1 MDAPEAEGIARA
13 FANMQRHYGGV
24 LASKTIDT
32 VNFVGVVTIA
42 YVGRGIRI
50 RARKRAARPAAVQ
63 GRPGF
68 PGPAVPPGPGTGGP
82 HPSLRPGTGSP
93 ASSPTAPVS
102 PGLRPPAPVGELP
115 DTDGL
120 ADTDDLLT
128 GFQVMGSA

>member
-1 MDAPEAEGIARA
+1 MDATEAQGIAHA

-32 VNFVGVVTIA
+32 VNFVGVATIA

-50 RARKRAARPAAVQ
+50 RARKRAARPTAVQ

-82 HPSLRPGTGSP
+82 QSALRVAPG
-93 ASSPTAPVS
+93 SPTAPVS
-102 PGLRPPAPVGELP
+102 PGRPPAPQGELP

>member
-1 MDAPEAEGIARA
+1 MDATEAEGIARA

-32 VNFVGVVTIA
+32 VNFVGVATIA

-68 PGPAVPPGPGTGGP
+68 PGGVAPPGPAGGP
-82 HPSLRPGTGSP
+82 QPSPRASQASQAAMPG
-93 ASSPTAPVS
+93 SPTAPGS
-102 PGLRPPAPVGELP
+102 RPPAPVGELP

>member
-50 RARKRAARPAAVQ
+50 RARKRAARPTAVQ

-68 PGPAVPPGPGTGGP
+68 PAPSAAAGPAGGP
-82 HPSLRPGTGSP
+82 QPSLRPGTGSP

-102 PGLRPPAPVGELP
+102 PGLRPPAPQGELP

>member
-1 MDAPEAEGIARA
+1 MDSTEAEGIARA
-13 FANMQRHYGGV
+13 FSNMQRHYGGV
-24 LASKTIDT
+24 LAAKTIDT

-50 RARKRAARPAAVQ
+50 RARKRGARQTIAHGRVAAGNPTVPAGPGGSQPALRPAM
-63 GRPGF
+63 
-68 PGPAVPPGPGTGGP
+68 
-82 HPSLRPGTGSP
+82 GSP
-93 ASSPTAPVS
+93 LGPSSSPTT
-102 PGLRPPAPVGELP
+102 RPPAPVGELP

>member
-1 MDAPEAEGIARA
+1 MDATEAEGIARA
-13 FANMQRHYGGV
+13 FSNMQRHYGGV
-24 LASKTIDT
+24 LAAKTIDT
-32 VNFVGVVTIA
+32 VNFVGVATIA

-68 PGPAVPPGPGTGGP
+68 PAPSAAAGPAGGP
-82 HPSLRPGTGSP
+82 QPSPRAAMPGSP
-93 ASSPTAPVS
+93 ASSPTAP
-102 PGLRPPAPVGELP
+102 GRPPAPQGELP

>member
-50 RARKRAARPAAVQ
+50 RARKRAARPAAVH

-68 PGPAVPPGPGTGGP
+68 PGGVAPPGPGTGGP

-102 PGLRPPAPVGELP
+102 PGLRPPAPQGELP

>member
-1 MDAPEAEGIARA
+1 MDSTEAEGIARA

-68 PGPAVPPGPGTGGP
+68 PAPSAAAGPAGGP
-82 HPSLRPGTGSP
+82 QPGLRPGTG
-93 ASSPTAPVS
+93 SPTAPVS
-102 PGLRPPAPVGELP
+102 PGSRPPAPVGELP